1 MLKKMAAVLAI
12 CLGVFCVLCLPVVSH
27 AQSVHGSIVGNVTD
41 NTGAAIP
48 NATVTVTDEQ
58 KGTVVTVQSNAEG
71 EYEVHELTPD
81 TYDIKVTYQGFETYQ
96 AKGVIVYADTSPKV
110 DVQLTVGGQATT
122 VEVNADTIPVLKT
135 DRADVSTVLTSQ
147 DVANLPTPGRNFT
160 NLQLLLPGAQTLGWS
175 HAADENPQG
184 SAQIQVD

>member
-96 AKGVIVYADTSPKV
+96 AKGVIRLRRHIT
-110 DVQLTVGGQATT
+110 
-122 VEVNADTIPVLKT
+122 E
-135 DRADVSTVLTSQ
+135 
-147 DVANLPTPGRNFT
+147 GRR
-160 NLQLLLPGAQTLGWS
+160 
-175 HAADENPQG
+175 AADRGRPG
-184 SAQIQVD
+184 HDG